1 MNRISKAIDNHPHH
15 TSGDSND
22 VAGGGGGGISV
33 GGVVPDA
40 IWSLGASLSSYVFG
54 AGASTVGIGG
64 GGTKLDSREVRES
77 SSSLLEP
84 PNTDELVDE
93 LSKIVA
99 RHRPKDLPSCLV
111 KIAFFGEFYVLLSLL
126 SKSEKRTRERETRRD

>member
-1 MNRISKAIDNHPHH
+1 M
-15 TSGDSND
+15 
-22 VAGGGGGGISV
+22 

-54 AGASTVGIGG
+54 APVVGNGGAG

-93 LSKIVA
+93 LSKIVV
-99 RHRPKDLPSCLV
+99 RHRPRNLPSCLV
-111 KIAFFGEFYVLLSLL
+111 KIAFFGEFFFFSRREWTW
-126 SKSEKRTRERETRRD
+126 SWESEERVSGR